1 MVQYTYYHLGMIGT
15 IANLLVDG
23 NNDCDDFKHQKE
35 RFHRFSPIKNFMTL
49 FTFAQGS
56 MAQQQQTVTLLFDL
70 INSLLNRFND
80 GASRVDKD
88 LHHVKKT
95 LLPHSNTSKYL
106 LPVHA

>member
-1 MVQYTYYHLGMIGT
+1 
-15 IANLLVDG
+15 
-23 NNDCDDFKHQKE
+23 
-35 RFHRFSPIKNFMTL
+35 
-49 FTFAQGS
+49 
-56 MAQQQQTVTLLFDL
+56 MAQQQQIMTLLFDL